1 MGKIKKRI
9 RSLFIN
15 RPVAYHLA
23 KKLLFLSVFMVS
35 MLVYCLIPRTGK
47 AADSAVSQ
55 HCSFVSGGERT
66 ASYHTRVLPGTYDC
80 PENQRLHPNLLS
92 GIL

>member
-35 MLVYCLIPRTGK
+35 ML
-47 AADSAVSQ
+47 
-55 HCSFVSGGERT
+55 
-66 ASYHTRVLPGTYDC
+66 
-80 PENQRLHPNLLS
+80 
-92 GIL
+92 